1 MVFIEPELLDQHF
14 TPTKIING
22 HSAELPARASQAT
35 SVRTLYYVRGSTV
48 VSIFFLHT
56 RSRGRVGHLHKK
68 ITTRKRTKDSP
79 VLSYSLLHRAAPRRA
94 AHPRRTT
101 TTTTTTTTNHQRRD
115 QSQHSRSDDDN
126 HQRRDQSQQPQP
138 PAEGARGEPQEEEE
152 DHDGAARLGLVRRHA
167 LGPRHHRRRSE
178 PSAVYSHDT
187 DLLIDVRLQL
197 R

>member
-35 SVRTLYYVRGSTV
+35 SVRTLYYIRGSTV

-94 AHPRRTT
+94 APRTRAARQRRRRRRRQITNDVTNHNTAAVMTTITNDATNQSSHSHPQRAPAASPRRRKKTMT
-101 TTTTTTTTNHQRRD
+101 VPHVSDSCGATHLGPAIIAAD
-115 QSQHSRSDDDN
+115 QS
-126 HQRRDQSQQPQP
+126 
-138 PAEGARGEPQEEEE
+138 
-152 DHDGAARLGLVRRHA
+152 RL
-167 LGPRHHRRRSE
+167 
-178 PSAVYSHDT
+178 PSIHTTQVYSST
-187 DLLIDVRLQL
+187 
-197 R
+197 